1 MDLPPGAIIPYLEP
15 AEDNFRDLRSSPTSV
30 RPRANRRA
38 DLGASDH
45 AAEAETLAVSGA
57 AVSRARVPPE
67 PAEASAPAF
76 VAAPIAHLA
85 DRRDLPG
92 AGPAKGLQRTV
103 AVFQRAAGRR
113 SAGHRHEPEHGIHA
127 GRQDEAR
134 RGEAAGA
141 GATRGS
147 AGGQPGSDSRYRR
160 TFR

>member
-1 MDLPPGAIIPYLEP
+1 MDLPPGGIIPCREP

-30 RPRANRRA
+30 RPRADRRA
-38 DLGASDH
+38 DLGAPDH
-45 AAEAETLAVSGA
+45 AAEAETLAVSGTA
-57 AVSRARVPPE
+57 ISGAKVPAE

-76 VAAPIAHLA
+76 VAAPVANLA

-113 SAGHRHEPEHGIHA
+113 GAGHRHEPEHGIHA

-141 GATRGS
+141 GTARRA

-160 TFR
+160 ACR